1 MLRMSLS
8 LKTELSSAIAEEV
21 RRAARRAVSDLE
33 KYGEV
38 NPALSRQIRAEGF
51 TAHARSM
58 AARTPD
64 IVDNPG
70 S

>member
-51 TAHARSM
+51 TAEQILGNWFPPEPKA
-58 AARTPD
+58 
-64 IVDNPG
+64 
-70 S
+70 